1 MGDLEPRVF
10 DLGLVLGSIPVIL
23 QLIADSDLFNLAAG
37 ALVVG
42 FAFLLAYKL
51 TCGSDGD

>member
-1 MGDLEPRVF
+1 MADLEPRVF

-23 QLIADSDLFNLAAG
+23 QLIADCDLFNLAAG

-51 TCGSDGD
+51 TCGSDGE